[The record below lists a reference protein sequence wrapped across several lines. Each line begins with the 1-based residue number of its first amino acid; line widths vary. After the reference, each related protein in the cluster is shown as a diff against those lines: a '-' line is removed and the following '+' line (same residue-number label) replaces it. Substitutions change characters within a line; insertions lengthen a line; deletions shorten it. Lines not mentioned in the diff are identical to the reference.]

1 MSRGIRWIFALVM
14 VVGLAATAGA
24 QTTDDVR
31 ATVETML
38 GGFEKP
44 ASDGEWQAHGE
55 EAIPHLLSFAG
66 DESLPRSTRARA
78 VAALGNFSTPEVV
91 TYLSGLLAPGG
102 DDVLQRKALRSL
114 ARTAGAEQLATIAS
128 YLEHES
134 SVLRESAAHALG
146 LVGTAEA
153 RSALEARRIV
163 ETSTAV
169 QKAIDEELAR

>member
-1 MSRGIRWIFALVM
+1 
-14 VVGLAATAGA
+14 
-24 QTTDDVR
+24 
-31 ATVETML
+31 
-38 GGFEKP
+38 
-44 ASDGEWQAHGE
+44 
-55 EAIPHLLSFAG
+55 
-66 DESLPRSTRARA
+66 
-78 VAALGNFSTPEVV
+78 
-91 TYLSGLLAPGG
+91 
-102 DDVLQRKALRSL
+102 RSL